1 MQSIPMQKKS
11 MYSRILAVGLP
22 LVVSMSSSTI
32 MEFTDRLF
40 LSWYSLE
47 ALAAATPAAGLAFLC
62 VAVFF
67 GTGSYVSVFVAQYIG
82 SNQREKI
89 GLVLWQAIYLVIGAA
104 FFIAFLTLWLPEFF
118 ALVGHGPELQQME
131 VSYCRILCWGAGV
144 QLGGVVLSAFFS
156 GQGRTRVVMVANLI
170 GMLTNIPLNYAL
182 INGFWIFPELGI
194 VGAGLATVT
203 SWGVIMLLLAGQ
215 AFSAKNECAFCT
227 RSARWFSRKL
237 FVRLM
242 YYGIPG
248 GIIFFMEIFSFN
260 AFIFVI
266 GKLGTVVL
274 AASNI
279 TLSINS
285 IAFLPLV
292 GMSIAAS
299 VLTGQAVGSDKKEQ
313 LPEIFSCTLKL
324 MIIYLSGVAIIFLFF
339 PEIFISIF
347 GMEQQG
353 NFEQVALLVKNMLRF
368 VVFYLFFDGLNCS
381 VYGIL
386 KGTGDTWFIM
396 VSQIVCAFAAMVIPL
411 WIGLHFALGVYY
423 FWGCVCF
430 YIFVLSMTAL
440 IRYLRGKWSLHIL
453 TA

>member
-1 MQSIPMQKKS
+1 MQKKS

-22 LVVSMSSSTI
+22 LVVSMSSTTI

-40 LSWYSLE
+40 LGWYSLE
-47 ALAAATPAAGLAFLC
+47 TLAAATPAAILALLF
-62 VAVFF
+62 VTIFF

-82 SNQREKI
+82 SKQREMV

-104 FFIAFLTLWLPEFF
+104 LFIAFLTLWLPEFF
-118 ALVGHGPELQQME
+118 ALVGHGPELQRME

-170 GMLTNIPLNYAL
+170 GMFTNIPLNYTL

-194 VGAGLATVT
+194 VGAGLATVV
-203 SWGVIMLLLAGQ
+203 SWGVITLLLAGQ
-215 AFSAKNECAFCT
+215 AFTAKNERVFCI
-227 RSARWFSRKL
+227 RSARRFSRKL

-242 YYGIPG
+242 YYGIPN
-248 GIIFFMEIFSFN
+248 GIIFFMEIFSFSVFV
-260 AFIFVI
+260 FII

-279 TLSINS
+279 TMTINS
-285 IAFLPLV
+285 IAFLPLI

-299 VLTGQAVGSDKKEQ
+299 VLTGQAIGSNKKEQ
-313 LPEIFSCTLKL
+313 LSEILGCTLKL
-324 MIIYLSGVAIIFLFF
+324 VGIYLSGVAIIFIFF

-347 GMEQQG
+347 GIGQQG
-353 NFEQVALLVKNMLRF
+353 SFDQVALLVKNMLRF
-368 VVFYLFFDGLNCS
+368 VVFYLFFDGLTYS

-386 KGTGDTWFIM
+386 KGTGDTWFVMI
-396 VSQIVCAFAAMVIPL
+396 SQIVCAFVAMVIPL
-411 WIGLHFALGVYY
+411 GIGLHFNLGVYY

-430 YIFVLSMTAL
+430 YIVVLSMTAL
-440 IRYLRGKWSLHIL
+440 VRYLRGKWLLHIL
-453 TA
+453 KA